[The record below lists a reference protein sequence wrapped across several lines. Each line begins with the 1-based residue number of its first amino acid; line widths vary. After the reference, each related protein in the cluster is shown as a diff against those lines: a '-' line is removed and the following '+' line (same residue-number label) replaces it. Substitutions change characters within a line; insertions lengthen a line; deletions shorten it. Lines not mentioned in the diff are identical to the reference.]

1 MAFLEFGLFRYFL
14 FFPFIHPIFCS
25 LRAFIKKKLILQEVN
40 TSYYSNY
47 LFFFKIFTYHISL
60 LFQIFPEIISRIRQK
75 RKKFVKTKKLNKNS
89 NLILRIYSNFNLKVF
104 LFLLLSS
111 VLFYSNFGIKNEDNY
126 LYLGR
131 FTLIFWLGFW
141 SFFILNIKIYSHQII
156 GIILIIFGS
165 IILIIINLK
174 NNTNSLTSFG
184 VITLFS
190 SYAIFCLSITIKKYL
205 LEKYFVSP
213 FLILLIE
220 GILGLIIDFTLTY
233 SLIEFNVIN
242 QEKIN
247 SFINEVTTQK
257 FYLLLY
263 IICEGISQMCVI
275 ITNYYFSPTMIGVS
289 DSLSVFFENFFTKE
303 KKKYYGYLTIIIGCF
318 IYNEL
323 IILKFCHFEMHT
335 EKYISSRSAIDC
347 EKFLDYNNDTDT
359 ESEVFDMI

>member
-1 MAFLEFGLFRYFL
+1 MAFIEFGLLRYFL

-25 LRAFIKKKLILQEVN
+25 LKFFIQKLILQEVN
-40 TSYYSNY
+40 KSYYSNY
-47 LFFFKIFTYHISL
+47 LYFFKIFTYHISL
-60 LFQIFPEIISRIRQK
+60 LFQIFPEVISRIRQK
-75 RKKFVKTKKLNKNS
+75 RKKFVTINKLYKNS
-89 NLILRIYSNFNLKVF
+89 NLIKRVYSNFNLKIF

-111 VLFYSNFGIKNEDNY
+111 VLFYSNIGIKNEDNY

-131 FTLIFWLGFW
+131 FTLIFWLAFW

-156 GIILIIFGS
+156 GIIFIIFGCFF
-165 IILIIINLK
+165 LIIINLK
-174 NNTNSLTSFG
+174 NNINSLTIFG

-190 SYAIFCLSITIKKYL
+190 SYVIFCLNITIKKYL

-233 SLIEFNVIN
+233 SLIVFNVLN

-257 FYLLLY
+257 LYLLLY
-263 IICEGISQMCVI
+263 IICEGITQMCVI
-275 ITNYYFSPTMIGVS
+275 ITNFYFSPTMIGVS
-289 DSLSVFFENFFTKE
+289 DSISVFFENFFTKE

-335 EKYISSRSAIDC
+335 EKYISSRSTIDC
-347 EKFLDYNNDTDT
+347 KKFLDNNNNTDT
-359 ESEVFDMI
+359 ESEVSDEI